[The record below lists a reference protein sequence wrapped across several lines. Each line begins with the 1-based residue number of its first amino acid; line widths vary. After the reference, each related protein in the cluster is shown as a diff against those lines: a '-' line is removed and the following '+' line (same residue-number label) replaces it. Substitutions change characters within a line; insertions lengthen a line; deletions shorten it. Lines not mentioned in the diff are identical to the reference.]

1 MNIVVCIK
9 QVPDTDDIKWT
20 KENNLDRSNMLSKLN
35 EQDEWALD
43 YAKKFKDKFK
53 DVKITAL
60 SMGPMQALETLNYA
74 LAKGADRAILLS
86 DKLFSGSDTFATA
99 KILASAIS
107 KYIGDFDIILTGQMA
122 SDGDTAQTPVS
133 LAQMLDIPDITNV
146 VEIHN
151 ADKNGAIVSQKLD
164 NVINMFEVSSPCLI
178 AVKNECKEKYK
189 PKIGDYIKAQDS
201 KIEIISAENLDLARE
216 DIGIIGSPT
225 MVYKAFRPELN
236 KNTEEIKEDYVQ
248 KIIDFMV
255 KVNE

>member
-1 MNIVVCIK
+1 MNVVVCIK

-20 KENNLDRSNMLSKLN
+20 KENNLDRLNMLSKIN

-60 SMGPMQALETLNYA
+60 SMGPIQAMETLNYA
-74 LAKGADRAILLS
+74 IAKGADRAILLS
-86 DKLFSGSDTFATA
+86 DKSFSGSDTFATA

-146 VEIHN
+146 VDIHN
-151 ADKNGAIVSQKLD
+151 ADKNGALVSQKLD
-164 NVINMFEVSSPCLI
+164 NAINMFEVSSPCLI

-189 PKIGDYIKAQDS
+189 PKIDDYIKAQDS
-201 KIEIISAENLDLARE
+201 KIEIISAENLALSKE
-216 DIGIIGSPT
+216 DIGIFGSPT

>member
-9 QVPDTDDIKWT
+9 QVPDTDDIRWT
-20 KENNLDRSNMLSKLN
+20 KENNLDRANMLSKLN

-43 YAKKFKDKFK
+43 YAIKIKSKFR

-60 SMGPMQALETLNYA
+60 SMGPNQAKEALEYA
-74 LAKGADRAILLS
+74 LEKGADSAILLS
-86 DKLFSGSDTFATA
+86 DKLFSGSDTYATA
-99 KILASAIS
+99 KILACAIS
-107 KYIGDFDIILTGQMA
+107 KYLGDFDLILTGQMA

-133 LAQMLDIPDITNV
+133 LAQMLDIIDATNV

-151 ADKNGAIVSQKLD
+151 ADKNTAIVSQKLD
-164 NVINMFEVSSPCLI
+164 NTINMIEISTPCLI
-178 AVKNECKEKYK
+178 AVKKECNEKYK
-189 PKIGDYIKAQDS
+189 PLINDYIRAQDT
-201 KIEIISAENLDLARE
+201 IIQVLDAEKLNLKKD

-236 KNTEEIKEDYVQ
+236 KNTEEIKEDIVQ
-248 KIIDFMV
+248 KIIDFML